1 MGKTLMHSK
10 QQWTEPA
17 EATALAEMTAF
28 VAVAEHLS
36 FVAGADRL
44 QRDATV
50 VSRRV
55 RALEARLG
63 VRLLE
68 RTTRRVALTEAGTV
82 YLERAQGVLRAIGEA
97 ERDAASLAG
106 GEPRGHLRLALPDA
120 FGRMWIAPLL
130 TEFMLAHPRITVEAA
145 FSNRFVDLVG
155 ERFDLAVRLGELA
168 DSRLVAR
175 RVCGRRRLLCASPGY
190 LARAGTPRR
199 PADLERHA
207 CLLLSGLPHRAR
219 WELRDARGATHRV
232 PVSGPLQSDDAELL
246 VRAACDGLGILLA
259 TDWLVGRELEAGALV
274 PVLPLCS
281 LVDEGAIHVVTPS
294 GSAGASKTRA
304 FSDWIAARLAEPPW
318 VPRAKVRAAHTA
330 ARG

>member
-1 MGKTLMHSK
+1 MGKTLMHRL

-36 FVAGADRL
+36 FVGGADRL

-68 RTTRRVALTEAGTV
+68 RTTRRVALTEAGRV
-82 YLERAQGVLRAIGEA
+82 YLERAQGVLRAIAEA

-130 TEFMLAHPRITVEAA
+130 TEFMRAHPRITVEAA

-155 ERFDLAVRLGELA
+155 ERFDLAVRLGDLA

-199 PADLERHA
+199 PADLARHA
-207 CLLLSGLPHRAR
+207 CLLLAGLPDRAR
-219 WELRDARGATHRV
+219 WEMRDARGALHRV
-232 PVSGPLQSDDAELL
+232 AVSGPLQSDDAELL

-259 TDWLVGRELEAGALV
+259 TDWLVGRELEAGTLV
-274 PVLPLCS
+274 PVLPRCR

-294 GSAGASKTRA
+294 GAAGASKTRA
-304 FSDWIAARLAEPPW
+304 FSDWIAARLADPPW
-318 VPRAKVRAAHTA
+318 APGLRAKAGRTA
-330 ARG
+330 ARD